1 MPRHPPRTRTTGGR
15 RRSVAP
21 PGPWLLCLVLAG
33 AVRTAAARG
42 SSFGLGPARAAYPPR
57 LGDAVSTRAR
67 HVDTDASGLQHAGSV
82 LWRLRGGGLVD
93 AATKIEFDDSIGDDL
108 HLLGVGVRKKG
119 PIKVYSV
126 GAYASRVVKESLAGL
141 SKNDKTGAL
150 STLRETIQ
158 SSGSG
163 VSFVLKMNF
172 KVGAEKMADAIAES
186 VHPRTSDG
194 DGVEALKRLIADGV
208 SSKGAATPGTL
219 IRFDCGPKGVAV
231 SVDGTAVGEAPGS
244 LSGALAAVF
253 LDDDGVSPPLRESV
267 VENCC
272 GVAVAAAGSA
282 DSSGEKGAASIESL
296 ESQLGPI
303 KDAATGISFGPKL
316 EDGMYLAGCGVR
328 KKGPIK
334 VYSIAMY
341 SSPNVLAAVSSGKM
355 NEAARTERTSFV
367 LEMTFNVAAEKIAA
381 AIAESIRPRYSGS
394 ASDVEAL
401 EALIVEGVNKKGG
414 TADKGTTFRFDCT
427 ADGVG
432 VSVDGS
438 EEGTAS
444 FNGLGAALVD
454 VFTDDKAVSPAFVS
468 SCGENWG
475 SPARSALASSL
486 AAACDDPDAKKAAKR
501 TKGKAAASAG
511 GAGDDEYAKLNA
523 IESMLKPIRE
533 KTTGVEFAPKLDDGL
548 YLIGAGARSKTFVK
562 LYAVSIY
569 GSPAVLHAI
578 SKFEPGDGQRREA
591 ALALRNTARAFG
603 NFDSFSPTTSVV
615 MEMILRADAK
625 TVSGAIADSVR
636 TRYGGAPD
644 DVSELEGLIAEG
656 LGRRKGA
663 VTKGTKLR
671 FDCSESGVAVSVDG
685 AFVGVASFKGLATAF
700 VDVYMDERAVSPGL
714 IDSCLDS
721 WRGRDA
727 AELSARLLEEH
738 ARVTKAMGRPRG
750 DPRVQLKTDPSSIP
764 MKSLLS
770 KHYLNVPALDKGKT
784 LLGLTE
790 QDRQRRVAVY
800 GKNELDQ
807 PPQRSLLSFILEQFD
822 DKLVRILLAVALVSA
837 FFGLL
842 ELKDEM
848 GDVAG
853 QLLHHVLGLFH
864 GEAGGPSKSSA
875 SIAKEVVNEA
885 TTIVTGQSGGETKL
899 HKIGIK
905 HVIEALVEPIVI
917 TTILVINALVGG
929 YQSLDAS
936 KGISALKSMQAD
948 KAVVRVSSG
957 DRSTFDEVEV
967 DSSTLVPGDTVVLS
981 IGEKIPADVRLVS
994 VSTSTFT
1001 VDEACL
1007 TGESDSV
1014 AKTPYRGD
1022 PAKDPAPEG
1031 GSGSMGEFA
1040 SGMLYGGTVIT
1051 SGKGLGVVVRT
1062 GMSTEMG
1069 KVRARF
1075 FQADLSTFP
1084 RSHGICRRGRF
1095 KRESRTRLRMKT
1107 RNEHPW
1113 VSSSTSSAICYPT
1126 SSGAYASQS
1135 GWRASPDFTIPCS
1148 SHPSRGRCTMRR
1160 SPWLW

>member
-1 MPRHPPRTRTTGGR
+1 MTRPVRTRGR
-15 RRSVAP
+15 RGVAP
-21 PGPWLLCLVLAG
+21 PGLCLLCLVLAA
-33 AVRTAAARG
+33 AVRTAAAGRG
-42 SSFGLGPARAAYPPR
+42 PLGLARRTSSPPR
-57 LGDAVSTRAR
+57 LVPSLPTRAR
-67 HVDTDASGLQHAGSV
+67 RDAGRRPASV

-93 AATKIEFDDSIGDDL
+93 AATKIEFDDAVGDGL
-108 HLLGVGVRKKG
+108 RLLGVGVRKKG

-126 GAYASRVVKESLAGL
+126 GAYATREVRESLASL
-141 SKNDKTGAL
+141 SKDDKSGAL
-150 STLRETIQ
+150 AKLREVIK
-158 SSGSG
+158 SSGST

-194 DGVEALKRLIADGV
+194 DGVEVLKRLIADGV

-219 IRFDCGPKGVAV
+219 IRFDCKAGGVSV
-231 SVDGTAVGEAPGS
+231 SVDGTTVGEAPGS

-253 LDDDGVSPPLRESV
+253 LDDDGVSPPLRDSV

-272 GVAVAAAGSA
+272 GVAVAAPVDGSA
-282 DSSGEKGAASIESL
+282 GVDSSAGEAAVSVESL
-296 ESQLGPI
+296 ESQLTPI
-303 KDAATGISFGPKL
+303 KDAATGISFVPKL

-334 VYSIAMY
+334 VYAIAMY
-341 SSPNVLAAVSSGKM
+341 SSPKVLAAVSSGKM

-394 ASDVEAL
+394 PSDVEAL

-414 TADKGTTFRFDCT
+414 QADKGTTFRFDCS
-427 ADGVG
+427 AGGVG

-438 EEGTAS
+438 AEGTAS
-444 FNGLGAALVD
+444 FDGLGAALVD
-454 VFTDDKAVSPAFVS
+454 VFTDDKAVSPAFVA
-468 SCGENWG
+468 SCKDSWG
-475 SPARSALASSL
+475 SPAKKALASSL
-486 AAACDDPDAKKAAKR
+486 MDACDDPDAKKMAK
-501 TKGKAAASAG
+501 KASKSKAVSSAG
-511 GAGDDEYAKLNA
+511 GAGKDECAKLKA
-523 IESMLKPIRE
+523 VESRLKSIRDE
-533 KTTGVEFAPKLDDGL
+533 TTGVEFAPKLDDGL

-569 GSPAVLHAI
+569 GSPAVLNAI
-578 SKFEPGDGQRREA
+578 SKYEPGDGQRREA

-615 MEMILRADAK
+615 MEMILKADAR

-636 TRYGGAPD
+636 SRYGGEPT
-644 DVSELEGLIAEG
+644 DVTELEGLIAEG
-656 LGRRKGA
+656 LGKKGA
-663 VTKGTKLR
+663 ARGTKLR
-671 FDCSESGVAVSVDG
+671 FDCSEAGVEVSVDG
-685 AFVGVASFKGLATAF
+685 ALVGIASFRGLASAF

-714 IDSCLDS
+714 IDSCLDT

-727 AELSARLLEEH
+727 MDLSASLLEEH
-738 ARVTKAMGRPRG
+738 VRVTKAIGRPRG

-770 KHYLNVPALDKGKT
+770 KYYLNVPALDKGKT

-790 QDRQRRVAVY
+790 QDRLRRVAVY

-807 PPQRSLLSFILEQFD
+807 PPQRSLFSFILEQFD

-842 ELKDEM
+842 ELKEEM

-853 QLLHHVLGLFH
+853 QMLHHILGLFH
-864 GEAGGPSKSSA
+864 GEAGGPSASSA

-885 TTIVTGQSGGETKL
+885 TTIVTGHSGDDTKL

-948 KAVVRVSSG
+948 KAVIRVSSG

-967 DSSTLVPGDTVVLS
+967 DSSSLVPGDTVVLS
-981 IGEKIPADVRLVS
+981 IGEKVPADVRLVS

-1014 AKTPYRGD
+1014 AKTPYKGD

-1069 KVRARF
+1069 KVRREFPNRF
-1075 FQADLSTFP
+1075 SILS
-1084 RSHGICRRGRF
+1084 I
-1095 KRESRTRLRMKT
+1095 
-1107 RNEHPW
+1107 
-1113 VSSSTSSAICYPT
+1113 
-1126 SSGAYASQS
+1126 
-1135 GWRASPDFTIPCS
+1135 
-1148 SHPSRGRCTMRR
+1148 
-1160 SPWLW
+1160 